1 MKVGRFGE
9 LSYGI
14 EQIGHVGRLC
24 RQVLGRFQTSNL
36 QQLELE
42 RELVLG
48 ESKEIDTQ
56 LQSAWSYQLGKKNPF
71 PLFLLGELPRHHA
84 YMAHNLFIASHIP
97 TPTRSVLLYTLPD
110 ICLKILYKY
119 SVTRC
124 ATSPCSCKLQQF
136 FINSQTNSAKIRVTA
151 SLPLIYKLFL

>member
-14 EQIGHVGRLC
+14 EQIGQVGRLC

-56 LQSAWSYQLGKKNPF
+56 LQSA
-71 PLFLLGELPRHHA
+71 
-84 YMAHNLFIASHIP
+84 
-97 TPTRSVLLYTLPD
+97 
-110 ICLKILYKY
+110 
-119 SVTRC
+119 
-124 ATSPCSCKLQQF
+124 
-136 FINSQTNSAKIRVTA
+136 
-151 SLPLIYKLFL
+151 

>member
-14 EQIGHVGRLC
+14 EQIGQVGRLC

-56 LQSAWSYQLGKKNPF
+56 LRSAWSYQLGKKNPF

-84 YMAHNLFIASHIP
+84 YMAHNLCIASHIP

-110 ICLKILYKY
+110 ICLQILYKY

-136 FINSQTNSAKIRVTA
+136 FINSQTIVQRFE
-151 SLPLIYKLFL
+151 SLQAYL